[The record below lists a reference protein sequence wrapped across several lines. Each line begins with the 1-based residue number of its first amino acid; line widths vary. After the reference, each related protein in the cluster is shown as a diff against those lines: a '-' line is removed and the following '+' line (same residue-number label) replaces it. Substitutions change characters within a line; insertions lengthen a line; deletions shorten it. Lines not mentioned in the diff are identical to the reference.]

1 MLKFFSTYRLQF
13 LVIMTFIGLILLMSH
28 THSKSGSSQ
37 LQSIVQTFTY
47 PLQASASSIAST
59 FKNFWNSYISLVE
72 VTDDYTV
79 KVKLMGACETCHVSM
94 MTLKNGVEVA
104 VKNAVPKVKKVIEIS
119 SQN

>member
-1 MLKFFSTYRLQF
+1 MITNKRIINK
-13 LVIMTFIGLILLMSH
+13 VE
-28 THSKSGSSQ
+28 
-37 LQSIVQTFTY
+37 
-47 PLQASASSIAST
+47 SALDEIRPYLRT
-59 FKNFWNSYISLVE
+59 DGGDISLVE
-72 VTDDYTV
+72 ITHDYTV

>member
-1 MLKFFSTYRLQF
+1 MITNKRIINKVEAALDEIRPYLRKD
-13 LVIMTFIGLILLMSH
+13 G
-28 THSKSGSSQ
+28 GD
-37 LQSIVQTFTY
+37 
-47 PLQASASSIAST
+47 
-59 FKNFWNSYISLVE
+59 ISLVE
-72 VTDDYTV
+72 ITDDYTV